1 MEIISTMSDP
11 TTQRSFV
18 QVNSIDTPP
27 AFLCGQEAIMPNPPG
42 LVIRTSSPAKFKR
55 KLALTFA
62 SLYDDEPTI
71 QVKVRTEEKAE
82 LASPLWKNATLE
94 SIPGDKSESAKDK
107 EVLEDLRAQ
116 HTEDIKGDLIKELTP
131 PPETIATSD
140 SSDKGSE
147 EVLPAALESALTQV
161 KEPGSIDLDVASAV
175 ITDPVE
181 ALGSASPTTVA
192 DFKMKGVPIA
202 ITERPEDIKIR
213 HEWTGTCQFD
223 RVTEISIDLQKENEL
238 DNLILY
244 RKALVHDMTLA
255 PHDPYFYID
264 LSKLDAKLAFSETSS
279 HYAYRALLLLKAGLQ
294 TITPE
299 QSELSRSVF
308 TAVSSRLCTSSVP
321 IIIDELRWMHV
332 SAYRCLVQG
341 LLHCAAFWDGLTVV
355 KLALED
361 FPDDFELLDLRANL
375 LQSFK
380 NRHNETVEDAKDG
393 SVLNIIA
400 SSRPGLIYQKKYPWM
415 APKLFVRTPRL
426 VRQVNSKFGSSNAEV
441 RPVVFGSPG
450 TASTFKSLS
459 SLPKD
464 VDVGPLGI
472 FAKHDIAEGES
483 ILIDKS
489 YACVSDIAPST
500 GQFCDACHA
509 ALIPPF
515 MFPSQIYRPSCGCK
529 VSFCSKGCHDIAVGS
544 YHKIQCGID
553 FSWLYNAGSLQ
564 TDWDP
569 IMFLRVVCIVLS
581 TPGWLK
587 DSIPQKNPL
596 QHPLVA
602 RLTANYASNDKQA
615 SHGCNWSYQDNVV
628 APTRILLEL
637 GIDIF
642 SPVKKIH
649 GGKTK
654 FLANIWTPE
663 LIQTMYW
670 RMLNNANTSIIN
682 IAGLSMP
689 ARPSASTHSRFGQG
703 KNAHLIVLSP
713 SYIFFNHS
721 CRHNVIWKGTCSNGA
736 DNVSMLVA
744 GEGQNQK
751 LMKPGS
757 SSVVCKADRDIKAGE
772 ELTISYLG
780 DPMGDYSE
788 DDYRHNPKLAIGQS
802 ENGSMSPFR
811 MAVRMALTKWFGGD
825 DGCGCV
831 QCAEENAQGKM
842 PKMERL

>member
-1 MEIISTMSDP
+1 MSDL
-11 TTQRSFV
+11 TTPNSLV
-18 QVNSIDTPP
+18 QANSIDTPP
-27 AFLCGQEAIMPNPPG
+27 GSLCGREANLPSSPAV
-42 LVIRTSSPAKFKR
+42 VIRTSSPAKFKR
-55 KLALTFA
+55 KLALTFE
-62 SLYDDEPTI
+62 SLYDDEPI
-71 QVKVRTEEKAE
+71 LRVEVRTEEKAG

-94 SIPGDKSESAKDK
+94 PAPGDKSKFAKG
-107 EVLEDLRAQ
+107 EGVLEDLRAR
-116 HTEDIKGDLIKELTP
+116 HTEEIKGNFTKELAP

-140 SSDKGSE
+140 SSEKASE
-147 EVLPAALESALTQV
+147 EVLLAASELALTQV

-175 ITDPVE
+175 ITDPVQ
-181 ALGSASPTTVA
+181 AIGDASSTTVA
-192 DFKMKGVPIA
+192 KGLQMKDAPIP
-202 ITERPEDIKIR
+202 ITEHPEEIKIR

-264 LSKLDAKLAFSETSS
+264 LSRLDAKIAFSETSS

-294 TITPE
+294 TIAPE
-299 QSELSRSVF
+299 QSEISRSVF
-308 TAVSSRLCTSSVP
+308 TAVSSRLCTTSAP
-321 IIIDELRWMHV
+321 IIIDELKWMHV

-361 FPDDFELLDLRANL
+361 FPNDFELLDLRANL

-380 NRHNETVEDAKDG
+380 NRHSETVEDAKDG

-426 VRQVNSKFGSSNAEV
+426 VRQVRSTFESLNAEV
-441 RPVVFGSPG
+441 RPVIFGSPG
-450 TASTFKSLS
+450 TASAFKLLS
-459 SLPKD
+459 SLPKNA
-464 VDVGPLGI
+464 DVGPLGI
-472 FAKHDIAEGES
+472 FATRDIEGGES

-489 YACVSDIAPST
+489 IACVSDIAPST

-515 MFPSQIYRPSCGCK
+515 MFPSQIHRPSCGCK

-553 FSWLYNAGSLQ
+553 FGWLYNAGSLQ

-569 IMFLRVVCIVLS
+569 IMFLRVICIVLS
-581 TPGWLK
+581 TPGWSK
-587 DSIPQKNPL
+587 DSVPQKNPL

-602 RLTANYASNDKQA
+602 RLTANYASDDKQA
-615 SHGCNWSYQDNVV
+615 SNGCNWSYQDNVV

-649 GGKTK
+649 EGKIK

-682 IAGLSMP
+682 IAGLSIP
-689 ARPSASTHSRFGQG
+689 ARPSGHTRSRFGQG

-721 CRHNVIWKGTCSNGA
+721 CRQNVIWKGTCSNGA
-736 DNVSMLVA
+736 DNVSMLVV

-780 DPMGDYSE
+780 DPMGDYTE
-788 DDYRHNPKLAIGQS
+788 DDYREKPEIGHW
-802 ENGSMSPFR
+802 G
-811 MAVRMALTKWFGGD
+811 V
-825 DGCGCV
+825 
-831 QCAEENAQGKM
+831 GK
-842 PKMERL
+842 RLHEFL